1 LETKENAMC
10 NDKTIKELLP
20 AYLDQA
26 LDQAENLMIGSH
38 LASCDECRTE
48 LSLLRLMAEEPVP
61 DPGKAFWAAM
71 PDRVYQAVQKRQ
83 TDKKTFGLAWFLDQM
98 SLPRWIGAASAVGI
112 VLIVSWLIVTPL
124 QKRAEMP
131 QSHGNEFADEAVATW
146 SVSVADLDQDELSTI
161 DSWAGSELASMAQE
175 AELVLANGRDA
186 DIYEEFEDLNAGE
199 VERISKM
206 LEQIRREG

>member
-1 LETKENAMC
+1 MC
-10 NDKTIKELLP
+10 DDKTIKELLP

-26 LDQAENLMIGSH
+26 PDQAVKLMIESH

-61 DPGKAFWAAM
+61 DPGEAFWAAM

-83 TDKKTFGLAWFLDQM
+83 TNKITFDLA
-98 SLPRWIGAASAVGI
+98 SLFDRMAYPRWIWAASTVGI
-112 VLIVSWLIVTPL
+112 VLIVSWLIVTPV
-124 QKRAEMP
+124 QKRTEMP
-131 QSHGNEFADEAVATW
+131 LSQGNEFADDSVTTW
-146 SVSVADLDQDELSTI
+146 SVIVADLDHDELSTI

-175 AELVLANGRDA
+175 AELVLANGRDT

>member
-1 LETKENAMC
+1 MC

-26 LDQAENLMIGSH
+26 LDRAEILMIESH
-38 LASCDECRTE
+38 LASCDECRAE

-61 DPGKAFWAAM
+61 DPGEAFWAAM
-71 PDRVYQAVQKRQ
+71 PDRVYQAARKRQ
-83 TDKKTFGLAWFLDQM
+83 TKKKTFDLASFLDRM
-98 SLPRWIGAASAVGI
+98 SLPRWIWAASTVGI
-112 VLIVSWLIVTPL
+112 VLIASWLIVTPL

-131 QSHGNEFADEAVATW
+131 QSQGNEFADDSVATW
-146 SVSVADLDQDELSTI
+146 SVSVADLDHDELSTI

-175 AELVLANGRDA
+175 AELVLANGRDT

>member
-1 LETKENAMC
+1 MC

-26 LDQAENLMIGSH
+26 HDQAENLMIKSH

-61 DPGKAFWAAM
+61 DPGEAFWAAM

-83 TDKKTFGLAWFLDQM
+83 TNKKTFDLAWFLDRM
-98 SLPRWIGAASAVGI
+98 ALPRWIWAASTVGI

-124 QKRAEMP
+124 QKRTEMP
-131 QSHGNEFADEAVATW
+131 QSQGNEFADEAVATW
-146 SVSVADLDQDELSTI
+146 SVSVADLDHDELSTI

-186 DIYEEFEDLNAGE
+186 DIYEAFEDLNAGE
-199 VERISKM
+199 IERISKM